1 MKIFFDLDGTLLDSK
16 PRLYHLFQFLVPES
30 KFTFEKYWKLKQDKV
45 SHRELLTKYFEY
57 SEEEIAKFTSEWMS
71 LIETP
76 EWLSYD
82 KLFDGIKPFLD
93 LLKQNHDLYVVTA
106 RQYEAVALRQ
116 IKDVGLAGIFKD
128 VLVTLQKTEKEDL
141 IKDRFDLTN
150 SDWFIGDTG
159 KDIETGKKL
168 GISTCAVLSG
178 FLSKEQLLTYSP
190 DIIIAN
196 VTLLNF

>member
-1 MKIFFDLDGTLLDSK
+1 MKIFFDLDGTILDSK

-45 SHRELLTKYFEY
+45 SHRELLTKYFSY
-57 SEEEIAKFTSEWMS
+57 SEEEVAKFNSEWMS

-82 KLFDGIKPFLD
+82 KLFEGIKPFLD
-93 LLKQNHDLYVVTA
+93 LLKHNYDLYVVTA
-106 RQYEAVALRQ
+106 RQYEEIALRQ
-116 IKDVGLAGIFKD
+116 INDVGLSGIFKD
-128 VLVTLQKTEKEDL
+128 VLVTLQETEKEDL
-141 IKDRFDLTN
+141 IKERFELTKG
-150 SDWFIGDTG
+150 DWIIGDTG
-159 KDIETGKKL
+159 KDIDTGKKL

-178 FLSKEQLLTYSP
+178 FLSKKQLQTYSP

-196 VTLLNF
+196 VTLMNF

>member
-30 KFTFEKYWKLKQDKV
+30 KFTFEDYWELKQDKV
-45 SHRELLTKYFEY
+45 SHRELLMRYFDY
-57 SEEEIAKFTSEWMS
+57 TNEEVSKFTIEWMS

-82 KLFDGIKPFLD
+82 KPFNGVKSFLD
-93 LLKQNHDLYVVTA
+93 LLKESHELYIVTA
-106 RQYEAVALRQ
+106 RQYEAEVLRQ
-116 IKDVGLAGIFKD
+116 IEDLELDGVFRD
-128 VLVTLQKTEKEDL
+128 VLVTLQKTEKHNL
-141 IKDRFDLTN
+141 ISSKFKLTDN
-150 SDWFIGDTG
+150 DWIIGDTG

-168 GISTCAVLSG
+168 EINTAAVLSG
-178 FLSKEQLLTYSP
+178 FLSKAQLLKYSP
-190 DIIIAN
+190 DIIVAN